1 MPSGYSVDLAAV
13 QHRDAFAG
21 QTQETYCYQAEE
33 REVRLVLGE
42 TVLLDSVS
50 NEQFQ
55 PSFLIVT
62 FHCTTLTTSTI
73 NFLDFVTF
81 PRIKKTN
88 DFTWQIF

>member
-1 MPSGYSVDLAAV
+1 M
-13 QHRDAFAG
+13 
-21 QTQETYCYQAEE
+21 QETYCYQADE

-42 TVLLDSVS
+42 AVLLDNVS

-62 FHCTTLTTSTI
+62 FHCTPLTTSTT

-81 PRIKKTN
+81 PRIKKDN
-88 DFTWQIF
+88 